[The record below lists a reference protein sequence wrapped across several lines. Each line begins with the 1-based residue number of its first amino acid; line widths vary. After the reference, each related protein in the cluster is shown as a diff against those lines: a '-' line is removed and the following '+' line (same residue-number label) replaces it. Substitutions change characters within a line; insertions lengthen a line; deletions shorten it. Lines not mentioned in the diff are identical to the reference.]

1 MRNQELK
8 RSIKI
13 RYFCIAFVMYFLFRY
28 LIGPQFGCTDWVL
41 TIGSYSFAILV
52 ATAYLYKAIF
62 IKSQQE

>member
-1 MRNQELK
+1 ME

-28 LIGPQFGCTDWVL
+28 LIGPQLGCTDWVL
-41 TIGSYSFAILV
+41 TIGSYLFAILV

-62 IKSQQE
+62 IKPQQE

>member
-1 MRNQELK
+1 MK

-28 LIGPQFGCTDWVL
+28 LIGPQLGCTDIVL
-41 TIGSYSFAILV
+41 ILGSYVFAILV

>member
-28 LIGPQFGCTDWVL
+28 FIGPQCGLADWML
-41 TIGSYSFAILV
+41 IISSYVFSILV

>member
-1 MRNQELK
+1 MK

-28 LIGPQFGCTDWVL
+28 LIGPQLGCTDWVL
-41 TIGSYSFAILV
+41 TIGSYLFAILV

-62 IKSQQE
+62 IKPQQE

>member
-1 MRNQELK
+1 MK

-28 LIGPQFGCTDWVL
+28 LIGPQLGCTDWVL
-41 TIGSYSFAILV
+41 TIGSYLFAILV

-62 IKSQQE
+62 IKSEQE

>member
-1 MRNQELK
+1 VRNQDLK

-28 LIGPQFGCTDWVL
+28 LIGPQLGCTDIVL
-41 TIGSYSFAILV
+41 TLGSYGFAILV

>member
-1 MRNQELK
+1 MK

-28 LIGPQFGCTDWVL
+28 LIGPQLGCTDWIL
-41 TIGSYSFAILV
+41 TIGSYLFAILV

-62 IKSQQE
+62 VKSQQE

>member
-1 MRNQELK
+1 VRNQELK

-28 LIGPQFGCTDWVL
+28 LIGPQCGLADWML
-41 TIGSYSFAILV
+41 IISSYVFSILV